1 MNGLLAGLFVIAIG
15 ALIDLAI
22 AISRCIQI
30 ISRVG
35 EK

>member
-1 MNGLLAGLFVIAIG
+1 MSVFLVGLFVIGVACLVEF
-15 ALIDLAI
+15 ALAV
-22 AISRCIQI
+22 SKCIQI